1 MRTPVRMKSFDVAI
15 IGAGT
20 AGLSAERVARAA
32 GASTVLIDDQFR
44 GTTCA
49 TVGCMPSKL
58 LIAAAA
64 AAHAVRRASAFGV
77 FATHRI
83 DAAAV
88 MARLRQQRDSFSAAT
103 REQIAQLP
111 EGVALRGKAKFVDTN
126 TLELSTGQ
134 RVQARTVVIATGS
147 HPSIPETFA
156 PIRNCILT
164 NETLFELAQLPGSL
178 AVVGAGPLGLE
189 LAQAMARLGVAVS
202 LFDEKAAPGGVKDAA
217 LAACMREAFA
227 NELDLR
233 LGVKIQASMSG
244 ERASIRWEGDSSGEQ
259 TFDRVLV
266 AVGRPPN
273 LAELNL
279 EATGIALDERGIPVF
294 DCETLQ
300 CGDSPI
306 FIAGDASADRPV
318 LHEAQVEGSTAGFNA
333 ARFPGESRRRR
344 SVPFSI
350 VFTDPPLAL
359 IGRQSGDDLVCGEAD
374 YRDQGRA
381 KVEARA
387 RGVLKVYAT
396 EVGAVLKGAALF
408 CPGADH
414 LGHLLAWQIN
424 AGATADAL
432 LEQPFY
438 HPTLEEGVKPAL
450 RQLCERARVKLS
462 PMEDRGSPS
471 GA

>member
-1 MRTPVRMKSFDVAI
+1 LRTRVRMKSVDVAI

-20 AGLSAERVARAA
+20 AGLSAERVARGA
-32 GASTVLIDDQFR
+32 GASTALIDERFE

-49 TVGCMPSKL
+49 NVGCMPSKL

-64 AAHAVRRASAFGV
+64 AAHAVRRASTFGV

-83 DAAAV
+83 DGAAV
-88 MARLRQQRDSFSAAT
+88 MARLRQHRDSFAAAT

-111 EGVALRGKAKFVDTN
+111 EGVALRSTAKFVDTT
-126 TLELSTGQ
+126 TLELSGGE
-134 RVQARTVVIATGS
+134 RVQARSVVIATGS
-147 HPSIPETFA
+147 HPSIPESFA
-156 PIRNCILT
+156 PLRHRILT
-164 NETLFELAQLPGSL
+164 NETVFELAQLPESL

-202 LFDEKAAPGGVKDAA
+202 LFDEKAALGGIEDAA

-227 NELDLR
+227 NELDLH
-233 LGVKIQASMSG
+233 LGVKIRAAVSG
-244 ERASIRWEGDSSGEQ
+244 DRASIRWQGERSGEKI
-259 TFDRVLV
+259 FDRVLV
-266 AVGRPPN
+266 AAGRPPN
-273 LAELNL
+273 LAGLNL
-279 EATGIALDERGIPVF
+279 EATGIALDERGVPEF

-306 FIAGDASADRPV
+306 FIAGDVNADRAV

-333 ARFPGESRRRR
+333 ARFPGATRRRR

-350 VFTDPPLAL
+350 MFTDPPLAL
-359 IGRQSGDDLVCGEAD
+359 VGQQSGEGLVRGETD

-381 KVEARA
+381 RVEARA
-387 RGVLKVYAT
+387 RGLLRIYAT
-396 EVGAVLKGAALF
+396 AHGAVLKGAALF
-408 CPGADH
+408 CPAADH

-424 AGATADAL
+424 SGATATEL

-438 HPTLEEGVKPAL
+438 HPTLEEGLKPAL
-450 RQLCERARVKLS
+450 RQICERARVQLA
-462 PMEDRGSPS
+462 PMEDPGSPS

>member
-1 MRTPVRMKSFDVAI
+1 MKSVDVAI

-20 AGLSAERVARAA
+20 AGLSAERVARGA
-32 GASTVLIDDQFR
+32 GASTVLIDEHFQ

-64 AAHAVRRASAFGV
+64 AAHAVRRASTFGV

-88 MARLRQQRDSFSAAT
+88 MARLRQQRDSFAAVT

-111 EGVALRGKAKFVDTN
+111 RGVALRGKAKFVGTT
-126 TLELSTGQ
+126 TLELSGAE
-134 RVQARTVVIATGS
+134 RVQARAVVIATGS
-147 HPSIPETFA
+147 HPAIPESFA
-156 PIRNCILT
+156 AIRNCILT
-164 NETLFELAQLPGSL
+164 NENLFELAELPESL

-202 LFDEKAAPGGVKDAA
+202 LFDEKAAPGGVEDAA

-227 NELDLR
+227 TELDLH
-233 LGVKIQASMSG
+233 LGVRIQVAAAG
-244 ERASIRWEGDSSGEQ
+244 DRASIRWEGDSSGARI
-259 TFDRVLV
+259 FDRVLV
-266 AVGRPPN
+266 AAGRPPN
-273 LAELNL
+273 LAGLNL
-279 EATGIALDERGIPVF
+279 AAAGLALDERGIPVF

-300 CGDSPI
+300 CGDSPV
-306 FIAGDASADRPV
+306 FIAGDANADRPV

-333 ARFPGESRRRR
+333 ARFPGETQRRR

-350 VFTDPPLAL
+350 MFTDPPLAL
-359 IGRQSGDDLVCGEAD
+359 IGQHSGRGLVCGETD

-387 RGVLKVYAT
+387 RGLLEIYAT
-396 EVGAVLKGAALF
+396 EQGGVLKGAALF

-414 LGHLLAWQIN
+414 LGHLLCWAIN
-424 AGATADAL
+424 AGATAAAL

-438 HPTLEEGVKPAL
+438 HPTLEEGLKPAL
-450 RQLCERARVKLS
+450 RQICERAKVQLS
-462 PMEDRGSPS
+462 PMEDLGSPS

>member
-1 MRTPVRMKSFDVAI
+1 MKILDVAI

-20 AGLSAERVARAA
+20 AGLSAERVARSA
-32 GASTVLIDDQFR
+32 GASTVLVDEQFR

-49 TVGCMPSKL
+49 NVGCMPSKL

-64 AAHAVRRASAFGV
+64 AAHSVRRASTFGV

-88 MARLRQQRDSFSAAT
+88 MARLRQQRDSFAAAT
-103 REQIAQLP
+103 REQIARLP
-111 EGVALRGKAKFVDTN
+111 DGVRVRGKARFLDTT
-126 TLELSTGQ
+126 TLELSGGE
-134 RVQARTVVIATGS
+134 RVRARAVVIATGA
-147 HPSIPETFA
+147 HPSIPESFA

-164 NETLFELAQLPGSL
+164 NETLFELAQLPESL

-202 LFDEKAAPGGVKDAA
+202 LFDQKAAPGGIEDAA
-217 LAACMREAFA
+217 IAACMREAFA
-227 NELDLR
+227 NEFDLH
-233 LGVKIQASMSG
+233 LGARIQVAAAG
-244 ERASIRWEGDSSGEQ
+244 DRASIRWEGDSSGARI
-259 TFDRVLV
+259 FDRVLV

-279 EATGIALDERGIPVF
+279 EATGLRLDERGIPVF

-300 CGDSPI
+300 CGDSPV

-318 LHEAQVEGSTAGFNA
+318 LHEAQAEGSMAGFNA
-333 ARFPGESRRRR
+333 ARFPAETRRRR

-350 VFTDPPLAL
+350 MFTDPPLAL
-359 IGRQSGDDLVCGEAD
+359 IGQRSGAGFICGETD

-387 RGVLKVYAT
+387 RGLLKIYA
-396 EVGAVLKGAALF
+396 AAHDAALKGAALF

-424 AGATADAL
+424 AGATAAAV

-438 HPTLEEGVKPAL
+438 HPTLEEGLKPAL
-450 RQLCERARVKLS
+450 RQICARAQVRVS
-462 PMEDRGSPS
+462 PLEDSGSPS